1 MADENQE
8 SQAAAENAAAA
19 TLTADTKPAAKK
31 EKPPAVEDKSLPEF
45 MEQDC
50 LPMIAEQLEAQG
62 ITGLDLTF
70 QKRKIAV
77 RGYET
82 APECW
87 QIQGQWRAHAEAHQF
102 NVYFFDE
109 DLQGQRGFSY
119 SLGGTLPST
128 MESFRI
134 DERKMSLN
142 LFVSGVLQRLNSQKW
157 LSRN

>member
-1 MADENQE
+1 MADEKKP
-8 SQAAAENAAAA
+8 SNAASEEAGSPA
-19 TLTADTKPAAKK
+19 KPAAKK
-31 EKPPAVEDKSLPEF
+31 EKPPAVESKPLPEF

-50 LPMIAEQLEAQG
+50 LPSLAKQLEDQG
-62 ITGLDLTF
+62 ISDLALTF
-70 QKRKIAV
+70 QKQKVDV

-87 QIQGQWRAHAEAHQF
+87 QIEGKWQANDAAHQF

-119 SLGGTLPST
+119 SLGGMVPST

-142 LFVSGVLQRLNSQKW
+142 LLVAGVLQRLNSQKW
-157 LSRN
+157 LARN